1 MTLRP
6 IKAVPMPAGTVP
18 APLTGPE
25 PRFEWVGVDRL
36 VVDSTYQR
44 DISVNSHALIR
55 RIVADWDWRRM
66 KPPVVV
72 EAGEFLH
79 VLDGQHTAI
88 AAVTHGGIA
97 RLPVF
102 IVQAEGQVD
111 RAKAFY
117 GHNKDRVAL
126 NPMQMF
132 WAAVAAGDE
141 DAQTVQQVCERAGVT
156 LLRNPATQGRFKPG
170 ETTAVA
176 TIKALCK
183 RRTAIR
189 ARETLQVLVQAQCA
203 PVASDLIKAVDRL
216 LNDEAFAGDYAGSA
230 LTETILRLG
239 GELEKEATSVAAIK
253 KVKHWEALA
262 IVLAQ
267 KTRRQRGSRE

>member
-1 MTLRP
+1 MALRP
-6 IKAVPMPAGTVP
+6 IKAVPLPAGTVP

-25 PRFEWVGVDRL
+25 PRFEWVSIERL

-44 DISVNSHALIR
+44 EISVNSHALVR

-72 EAGEFLH
+72 EHGEQLH

-88 AAVTHGGIA
+88 AAVTHGGIP

-102 IVQAEGQVD
+102 IVEAAGQVD

-117 GHNKDRVAL
+117 GHNKDRVNL

-176 TIKALCK
+176 TIRALCK
-183 RRTAIR
+183 KRTAMK
-189 ARETLQVLVQAQCA
+189 AREVLQVLVQGQCA

-216 LNDEAFAGDYAGSA
+216 LNDETFSGDYAGPA
-230 LTETILRLG
+230 LAETILRLG
-239 GELEKEATSVAAIK
+239 ADLETEATSVAGIK
-253 KVKHWEALA
+253 KLKHWEALA

-267 KTRRQRGSRE
+267 KTRRQRGSRD